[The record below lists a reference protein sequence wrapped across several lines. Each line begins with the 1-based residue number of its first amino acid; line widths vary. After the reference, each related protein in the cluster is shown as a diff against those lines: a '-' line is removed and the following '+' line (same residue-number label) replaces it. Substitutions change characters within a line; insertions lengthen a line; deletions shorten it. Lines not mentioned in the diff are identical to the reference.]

1 MSLQVKIKKINQN
14 VILPKRNGAYYDLFL
29 PKDTWLEPGKHTL
42 IRLGFACKLP
52 DGYHACILP
61 RSSTFPVY
69 HILLVNSMGIIDGKY
84 CGSSDE
90 WMLSVY
96 IPAEFKDSI
105 KLPRDVR
112 IAQFEIRKDC
122 EDLDFIEVEELAN
135 EDRGGFGS
143 TGK

>member
-1 MSLQVKIKKINQN
+1 MSLPIQFKKINKN
-14 VILPKRNGAYYDLFL
+14 ALRPKRNGAYYDLFL
-29 PKDTWLEPGKHTL
+29 PNDVWVEPGKHTL

-52 DGYHACILP
+52 EGYHACILP

-84 CGSSDE
+84 CGNQDE

-96 IPAEFKDSI
+96 IPAEFKDSV